1 MPTRDEKEK
10 AHMSMGDSRN
20 PTSIRVSPPPR
31 TGAELKVHP
40 AYERYLRAVRS
51 EVDADLTSDEVEAR
65 LRTVLDAHARGRGG
79 AGELDAYTSD
89 FGTRADWV
97 VYGIQ
102 VVQLWLTAIATTGYA
117 GAGPRRDEVDDLVVE
132 TVARAVNTFR
142 DQMERPESVPRPRT
156 AGAEAKAA
164 FLTECVR
171 HLPYAHRASRLTD
184 IGAPDDAFQQTGEP
198 CLVQR
203 VEASATVEG
212 GARLRRVGG
221 IEECDMEE
229 VVALTRRAVRTA
241 VERYPDIV
249 GPGFPP

>member
-1 MPTRDEKEK
+1 MRNEKEE
-10 AHMSMGDSRN
+10 AHMRMGDSRN

-40 AYERYLRAVRS
+40 AFERYLQGVRS

-79 AGELDAYTSD
+79 ARELEAYTSD
-89 FGTRADWV
+89 FGARADWV
-97 VYGIQ
+97 VYGLQI
-102 VVQLWLTAIATTGYA
+102 VQLWLAAIATSGYA

-132 TVARAVNTFR
+132 TVARSVNTFR
-142 DQMERPESVPRPRT
+142 DQLERPESALPPCT
-156 AGAEAKAA
+156 AGTEAKAA

-171 HLPYAHRASRLTD
+171 HLPHAYRASRLID
-184 IGAPDDAFQQTGEP
+184 IGAPDDAFQDTGEP
-198 CLVQR
+198 RLVQR
-203 VEASATVEG
+203 VGAAATAEG

-221 IEECDMEE
+221 IEEHDMDE

-241 VERYPDIV
+241 VERHPDIV
-249 GPGFPP
+249 GPGSPS